1 MTKLGAVFSHKCPR
15 CHEGDLFET
24 GILSFRKLFYMP
36 PGCSKCGLNYYPE
49 PGFYYG
55 AMFISYIITAFYC
68 LTFAAICLFVFDL
81 SVNASFVWLFASLV
95 IFYVW
100 FYRTS
105 RSVWIHVNVKY
116 DPKAGAAGTAGPAGT
131 NGRMAGGV
139 E

>member
-1 MTKLGAVFSHKCPR
+1 MTKFGAVLKHKCPR

-24 GILSFRKLFYMP
+24 RISSLQRVFHMP
-36 PGCSKCGLNYYPE
+36 LKCPKCGLNYYPE

-68 LTFAAICLFVFDL
+68 LGFAAICLFVFDL
-81 SVNASFVWLFASLV
+81 SVNATFLWLFASLV

-116 DPKAGAAGTAGPAGT
+116 DPNAGTAGTTGAAGT
-131 NGRMAGGV
+131 NGNASPRP
-139 E
+139 